1 MTTYEFRTTRPSSP
15 CEVRDGAAVEG
26 WRAAV
31 TTYVFRTTR
40 PSSPCEVQDG
50 GAVEGWCAAVTTY
63 VFRTTRPSSPCEVR
77 DGGAVE
83 GRSAA
88 VTTRHRVQSNV
99 HARAEH
105 ATHQWAV
112 VGSGLRNRAI
122 STDCVSE
129 ERNKKT
135 TLSVSVSARPRP
147 FVSGR
152 FRGEPSRTFGRH
164 HVFICTFGHVS

>member
-1 MTTYEFRTTRPSSP
+1 M
-15 CEVRDGAAVEG
+15 EG
-26 WRAAV
+26 RRAAV

-40 PSSPCEVQDG
+40 PSSPREVQDG
-50 GAVEGWCAAVTTY
+50 A
-63 VFRTTRPSSPCEVR
+63 
-77 DGGAVE
+77 AVE

-122 STDCVSE
+122 STDCVNE
-129 ERNKKT
+129 ERNKKKRLCLSPCPPALVR
-135 TLSVSVSARPRP
+135 LSVADSEGNRAEPLGDIMYSFALLVMLASAK
-147 FVSGR
+147 S
-152 FRGEPSRTFGRH
+152 
-164 HVFICTFGHVS
+164 

>member
-1 MTTYEFRTTRPSSP
+1 ML
-15 CEVRDGAAVEG
+15 VLDLARDEAQLVEYRQQLGANAPGRQIAARGARGGGVG
-26 WRAAV
+26 RAAAHGRDPV
-31 TTYVFRTTR
+31 AL
-40 PSSPCEVQDG
+40 VQDVAGVGVAGRG
-50 GAVEGWCAAVTTY
+50 GVL
-63 VFRTTRPSSPCEVR
+63 
-77 DGGAVE
+77 E
-83 GRSAA
+83 GRRAA

-164 HVFICTFGHVS
+164 HVFICTFGHVSYSAKF